1 MSSKTEK
8 APAPAAP
15 AGIRLH
21 ELAKEIGIASKD
33 LLEKAIALGIPKI
46 KSHAS
51 ILTHGQADR
60 LRAKFGGVKK
70 LKAELD
76 ENKAAKARYLA
87 SERHKL
93 FVDENRESFAG
104 VRVFDSFLSPP
115 TKAGK

>member
-8 APAPAAP
+8 AAPVVP

-21 ELAKEIGIASKD
+21 ELAKEIGIPSKE

-46 KSHAS
+46 KSHSS

-76 ENKAAKARYLA
+76 ENKAAKAAA
-87 SERHKL
+87 SKKK
-93 FVDENRESFAG
+93 G
-104 VRVFDSFLSPP
+104 KT
-115 TKAGK
+115 TKAAEDDGAEEAP